1 MLAIDEIS
9 MLDCTT
15 LDYINQIL
23 KTIRKND
30 KPFGGIQVIIVG
42 DFFQLPPV
50 QIKKH
55 ERNFCFKSQ
64 AWKELNLQTIILKE
78 VKRQTE
84 KEFSNALNNVRMGKT
99 SARNLKIFYKR
110 NVENDC
116 KISKDI
122 LQIFGTNADADAYNC
137 ECFNKISEK
146 PYTYKAK
153 DELYVY
159 QDTKEQSKT
168 ILNTTEVTD
177 KNISKED
184 LEELKRFNK
193 YCKAP
198 EKLELKK
205 GCRVMLLKNINVK
218 KGLANGSCGTII
230 SLSSTSIEIYLIMAY
245 AQL

>member
-1 MLAIDEIS
+1 MVGIGFASKSIDNVVKKICKKEVLYNTLLRCEMLAIDEIS

-99 SARNLKIFYKR
+99 SARNLKIFYY
-110 NVENDC
+110 
-116 KISKDI
+116 S
-122 LQIFGTNADADAYNC
+122 
-137 ECFNKISEK
+137 
-146 PYTYKAK
+146 
-153 DELYVY
+153 
-159 QDTKEQSKT
+159 
-168 ILNTTEVTD
+168 
-177 KNISKED
+177 
-184 LEELKRFNK
+184 
-193 YCKAP
+193 
-198 EKLELKK
+198 
-205 GCRVMLLKNINVK
+205 
-218 KGLANGSCGTII
+218 
-230 SLSSTSIEIYLIMAY
+230 
-245 AQL
+245 